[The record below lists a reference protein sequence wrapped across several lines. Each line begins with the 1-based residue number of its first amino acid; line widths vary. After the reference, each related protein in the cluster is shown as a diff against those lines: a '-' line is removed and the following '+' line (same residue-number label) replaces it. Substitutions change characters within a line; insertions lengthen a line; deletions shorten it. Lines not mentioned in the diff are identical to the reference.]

1 MGVARQKERAAT
13 VKQRKAVFQAE
24 KESETL
30 HTHFMIANHVNETT
44 SSRMVTK
51 VRMTTIELGFD
62 WFSIILAFSI
72 D

>member
-24 KESETL
+24 KESETV

-44 SSRMVTK
+44 SSRMVTSHQSRNYVGGGGMK
-51 VRMTTIELGFD
+51 K
-62 WFSIILAFSI
+62 IIDSN
-72 D
+72 

>member
-1 MGVARQKERAAT
+1 MSLIMLKN
-13 VKQRKAVFQAE
+13 
-24 KESETL
+24 
-30 HTHFMIANHVNETT
+30 MI
-44 SSRMVTK
+44 TK